1 MLTCLRLVFLTSHMD
16 MPQALLSNFNHLCG
30 NIYKF
35 NKVPL
40 LLFCYFGVLIVLLHA
55 AERSLTSVQ
64 NLTKHQFN
72 CSFPLRKCIPLRITN
87 ANHLKAPF
95 QLKTFSKNA
104 ILIKSVA
111 ALWFVWGTEVWEFFF
126 CFSIVLK
133 KKYIQKLKKKNHIKW
148 KFNPNSIALTPEQKC
163 DSIMLE
169 TDN

>member
-1 MLTCLRLVFLTSHMD
+1 MPSFLWVKPFGGKLLTCLRLVFLTSHMD
-16 MPQALLSNFNHLCG
+16 MPQTLLLNFNHLCG

-104 ILIKSVA
+104 VSGSIMICLSHRSV
-111 ALWFVWGTEVWEFFF
+111 GIFFC

-133 KKYIQKLKKKNHIKW
+133 KIHSKIEKKNH
-148 KFNPNSIALTPEQKC
+148 
-163 DSIMLE
+163 
-169 TDN
+169 